1 MTTHPAS
8 GTDSDS
14 EPSGSVLARLEAY
27 YDAVPRTAARAET
40 VGPLTLFVADGPG
53 WPYYARP
60 RLGAAAVGAEDVAA
74 MRRLQR
80 ALGVPEAFEWV
91 AETTPDLKP
100 AAEAAGL
107 AVAEL
112 PLMVLA
118 ADDAR
123 SVPPPE
129 GVELRLV
136 TPEDDLAP
144 VTAVAQVAFSAPGTA
159 VGAAGPDALAGLAA
173 ELPPQRLAFMRDRLA
188 TGRTVT
194 VVARLG
200 GQPVAVGS
208 HQPVGAVTE
217 VVGVATL
224 PAMRRRGLGAAVT
237 SLLVQDAGARGITTV
252 FLSAGDVA
260 VARVYARLGFR
271 RVGTA
276 CIAEP
281 AGTGD
286 GHPLAREPA
295 QAPRRRLARQ
305 PDRPL
310 AQRIWP

>member
-1 MTTHPAS
+1 MTAHPAAR
-8 GTDSDS
+8 TDS

-60 RLGAAAVGAEDVAA
+60 RLGAATVGAEDVAA
-74 MRRLQR
+74 VRRLQR

-112 PLMVLA
+112 PLMVA
-118 ADDAR
+118 AGDVR
-123 SVPPPE
+123 RVPPPS
-129 GVELRLV
+129 GVELGLV
-136 TPEDDLAP
+136 TPEDDLAL
-144 VTAVAQVAFSAPGTA
+144 VTAVARVAFSAPGTA
-159 VGAAGPDALAGLAA
+159 LGDAGPDALAGPAA
-173 ELPPQRLAFMRDRLA
+173 ELTPQRLAFMRDRLA
-188 TGRTVT
+188 AGRTVT

-237 SLLVQDAGARGITTV
+237 SLLVEDAIGRGITTV
-252 FLSAGDVA
+252 FLSAGGDA

-281 AGTGD
+281 AGTGEA
-286 GHPLAREPA
+286 HPAG
-295 QAPRRRLARQ
+295 
-305 PDRPL
+305 
-310 AQRIWP
+310 